1 MERNSTKQLGEI
13 IARSVFDRFGAVW
26 PGGLPLRTDLKAWH
40 AAEYPVGG
48 VFTLLPVV
56 VLVDTT

>member
-1 MERNSTKQLGEI
+1 MC
-13 IARSVFDRFGAVW
+13 DRFGAVW

-56 VLVDTT
+56 VVLVNTT